1 MLTLQESF
9 DKRLREALRRKKLSQ
24 SELHRRS
31 GINNT
36 TINMYANGKSIPGIN
51 FLSVIAQTLDCNELW
66 LLGYNVPFGRNL
78 MMWEGL

>member
-1 MLTLQESF
+1 MLKLQESF
-9 DKRLREALRRKKLSQ
+9 DKRLREALRRMKLSQ

-31 GINNT
+31 GINMT

-66 LLGYNVPFGRNL
+66 LLGYDVPSGRDII
-78 MMWEGL
+78 MKDVT